1 MGHHTSLGAP
11 FHISSP
17 RARSFI
23 WLSQFLWG
31 LGQISALG
39 KCMSAL
45 HCGAKDQILNLLG
58 GVAVKNAMVKVNV

>member
-17 RARSFI
+17 RDGSFI

-45 HCGAKDQILNLLG
+45 YCGAKDQSLNLLG
-58 GVAVKNAMVKVNV
+58 GVAIKGAMVKVNV